1 VNRSAEREKRV
12 TTMAFGMNQIV
23 GAVVFA
29 IGIVLL
35 GFGFHSSNAP
45 VDQIFST
52 LTGRYTDQTMWYFIL
67 GTAAVVVGGLIFAFG
82 RRAKA

>member
-1 VNRSAEREKRV
+1 MVFA
-12 TTMAFGMNQIV
+12 TNQIL
-23 GAVVFA
+23 GAVLFA

-45 VDQIFST
+45 VDQLFST

-67 GTAAVVVGGLIFAFG
+67 GTTAAVAGAMVFAFG

>member
-1 VNRSAEREKRV
+1 
-12 TTMAFGMNQIV
+12 MAFATNQIL

-29 IGIVLL
+29 IGIILL

-45 VDQIFST
+45 VDQLSSA

-67 GTAAVVVGGLIFAFG
+67 GTAAVVAGALMVALG
-82 RRAKA
+82 RRGKT